1 MPGAHR
7 FVIGE
12 YVADY
17 EILKNEV
24 FVFAIRHGRQRP
36 ANQSPIPT
44 TITKPHMIHVYE
56 IFDRLIAFPTVS
68 RDGNIDL
75 IRYIADFLA
84 GAGIEAQLYPHENG
98 DRASLFATVGPHKQ
112 GGVVLSGHTDVVP
125 VEGQAWTSD
134 PFRLVRRENR
144 LFGRGAADMKGFIAC
159 AIEALVAAKDEN
171 LVRPLHVA
179 FSYDEEI
186 GCVGVR
192 PMLTELAAAGIRP
205 EWVLIGEPT
214 HMQVA
219 TGHKGKTGIR
229 ATCRGHA
236 AHSALAPTGLNAIH
250 LASDMLSGIR
260 EMQAELERTGIRDA
274 DYDIPYT
281 TLHAG
286 VIRGGTALNIVP
298 DTCEMLFEIRNIAED
313 DPGTIM
319 DRFFDRAE
327 AIVAPKKNMFPEA
340 AIELEIFNEYPGL
353 STDVAGEI
361 TGRAIALSGQANR
374 IKVAFGTEGGLF
386 QEVLGTTAIVC
397 GPGSMD
403 QGHKPDEFVTIEQ
416 MEECRSMLLR
426 VTDTL
431 KAD

>member
-1 MPGAHR
+1 MT
-7 FVIGE
+7 
-12 YVADY
+12 
-17 EILKNEV
+17 
-24 FVFAIRHGRQRP
+24 Q
-36 ANQSPIPT
+36 
-44 TITKPHMIHVYE
+44 VYD

-75 IRYIADFLA
+75 IRYIADYLS
-84 GAGIEAQLYPHENG
+84 GAGIDAELYPHADG
-98 DRASLFATVGPHKQ
+98 DRASLFATVGPRKR

-134 PFRLVRRENR
+134 PFRLTRRDDR
-144 LFGRGAADMKGFIAC
+144 LFGRGTADMKGFIAC
-159 AIEALVAAKDEN
+159 AMEALVAAKDQA
-171 LVRPLHVA
+171 LARPLHIA

-192 PMLTELAAAGIRP
+192 PMLAALAAAGIRP

-214 HMQVA
+214 SMQVA

-250 LASDMLSGIR
+250 LAADMLSGIR
-260 EMQAELERTGIRDA
+260 EMQAEIERTGRRDP

-298 DTCEMLFEIRNIAED
+298 DNCEMLFEIRNIADD
-313 DPGTIM
+313 DPKSIM
-319 DRFFDRAE
+319 DQFFDRAE
-327 AIVAPKKNMFPEA
+327 AIVASKKNMFPEA
-340 AIELEIFNEYPGL
+340 GITLEIFNEYPGL
-353 STDVAGEI
+353 STDTAGEI
-361 TGRAIALSGQANR
+361 SGKAIALSGQSNR

-386 QEVLGTTAIVC
+386 QDVLGTTAIVC
-397 GPGSMD
+397 GPGNME
-403 QGHKPDEFVTIEQ
+403 QGHKPDEYVTVGQ
-416 MEECRSMLLR
+416 MEECRAMLAR
-426 VTDTL
+426 VTATL
-431 KAD
+431 AAD

>member
-1 MPGAHR
+1 M
-7 FVIGE
+7 
-12 YVADY
+12 
-17 EILKNEV
+17 
-24 FVFAIRHGRQRP
+24 
-36 ANQSPIPT
+36 T
-44 TITKPHMIHVYE
+44 HVYE

-68 RDGNIDL
+68 RDGNIEL
-75 IRYIADFLA
+75 IRYIADYLS
-84 GAGIEAQLYPHENG
+84 GAGIEAELYPHQDG
-98 DRASLFATVGPHKQ
+98 DRASLFATVGPHRR

-134 PFRLVRRENR
+134 PFRLTRREDR
-144 LFGRGAADMKGFIAC
+144 LFARGAADMKGFVAC
-159 AIEALVAAKDEN
+159 AIEALVAAKDED
-171 LVRPLHVA
+171 LARPLHVA

-192 PMLTELAAAGIRP
+192 PMLAELAAAGIRP

-214 HMQVA
+214 SMQVA

-229 ATCRGHA
+229 ATCKGHA

-250 LASDMLSGIR
+250 LASDLLTGIR
-260 EMQAELERTGIRDA
+260 EMQAEIERTGRRDD
-274 DYDIPYT
+274 DYDVPYT

-286 VIRGGTALNIVP
+286 VIKGGTALNIVP
-298 DTCEMLFEIRNIAED
+298 DNCEMLFEIRNIAGD
-313 DPGTIM
+313 DPKSIM
-319 DRFFDRAE
+319 DQFFDRAE
-327 AIVAPKKNMFPEA
+327 AIVSKSKSRFPEA
-340 AIELEIFNEYPGL
+340 EIRLDIFNEYPGL
-353 STDVAGEI
+353 GTDEAGAVAE
-361 TGRAIALSGQANR
+361 RAITLSGQSNR

-403 QGHKPDEFVTIEQ
+403 QGHKPDEFVTVQQ

-431 KAD
+431 RAD

>member
-1 MPGAHR
+1 MTQ
-7 FVIGE
+7 I
-12 YVADY
+12 
-17 EILKNEV
+17 
-24 FVFAIRHGRQRP
+24 
-36 ANQSPIPT
+36 
-44 TITKPHMIHVYE
+44 YE

-84 GAGIEAQLYPHENG
+84 GAGIETQLYPHENG
-98 DRASLFATVGPHKQ
+98 DRASLFATVGPHKH

-134 PFRLVRRENR
+134 PFRLVRRESR
-144 LFGRGAADMKGFIAC
+144 LFGRGTADMKGFIAC
-159 AIEALVAAKDEN
+159 AIEALVAAKEED
-171 LVRPLHVA
+171 LARPLHVA

-192 PMLTELAAAGIRP
+192 PMLTELAAAGVRP

-229 ATCRGHA
+229 ATCRGYA

-260 EMQAELERTGIRDA
+260 EMQAEIERTGIRDS

-298 DTCEMLFEIRNIAED
+298 DQCEMLFEIRNIAED
-313 DPGTIM
+313 DPKTIM
-319 DRFFDRAE
+319 DQFFDRAE

>member
-1 MPGAHR
+1 M
-7 FVIGE
+7 
-12 YVADY
+12 
-17 EILKNEV
+17 
-24 FVFAIRHGRQRP
+24 
-36 ANQSPIPT
+36 T
-44 TITKPHMIHVYE
+44 HVYE

-75 IRYIADFLA
+75 IRYVADYLS
-84 GAGIEAQLYPHENG
+84 GAGIDAELYPHEDG
-98 DRASLFATVGPHKQ
+98 DRASLFATVGPHKR

-125 VEGQAWTSD
+125 VDGQAWTSD
-134 PFRLVRRENR
+134 PFRLVRRGNR

-159 AIEALVAAKDEN
+159 AIEALVAAKDQD
-171 LVRPLHVA
+171 LARPLHVA

-214 HMQVA
+214 AMQVA

-250 LASDMLSGIR
+250 LAADMLSGIR
-260 EMQAELERTGIRDA
+260 EMQAEIERTGRRDP
-274 DYDIPYT
+274 DYDVPYT

-286 VIRGGTALNIVP
+286 VIHGGTALNIVP
-298 DTCEMLFEIRNIAED
+298 DHCEMLFEIRNIAED
-313 DPGTIM
+313 DPRSFM
-319 DRFFDRAE
+319 DEFFDRAE
-327 AIVAPKKNMFPEA
+327 AIVSSKRNMFPEA
-340 AIELEIFNEYPGL
+340 AIRLEIFNEYPGL
-353 STDVAGEI
+353 STDEAGEI
-361 TGRAIALSGQANR
+361 ASRAIALSGQASR

-386 QEVLGTTAIVC
+386 QEVLGTTTIVC

-403 QGHKPDEFVTIEQ
+403 QGHKPDEFVTIDQ

-431 KAD
+431 RAE

>member
-1 MPGAHR
+1 MT
-7 FVIGE
+7 
-12 YVADY
+12 
-17 EILKNEV
+17 
-24 FVFAIRHGRQRP
+24 Q
-36 ANQSPIPT
+36 
-44 TITKPHMIHVYE
+44 VYD

-84 GAGIEAQLYPHENG
+84 GTGIEATLYPHETG
-98 DRASLFATVGPHKQ
+98 DRASLFATVGPNRQ

-134 PFRLVRRENR
+134 PFRLTRRDNR
-144 LFGRGAADMKGFIAC
+144 LLGRGAADMKGFVAC
-159 AIEALVAAKDEN
+159 AIEALVAAKDQP
-171 LVRPLHVA
+171 LARPLHVA

-186 GCVGVR
+186 GCVGVQ
-192 PMLTELAAAGIRP
+192 PMLAELAASGIKP

-250 LASDMLSGIR
+250 LAADMLAGIR
-260 EMQAELERTGIRDA
+260 EMQDEIERSGQRDP
-274 DYDIPYT
+274 DYDVPFT

-286 VIRGGTALNIVP
+286 VIKGGTALNIVP
-298 DTCEMLFEIRNIAED
+298 DKCEMLFEIRNIAGD
-313 DPGTIM
+313 DPKTIM
-319 DRFFDRAE
+319 NQFFDRAE
-327 AIVAPKKNMFPEA
+327 AIVSPKKNMFPEA
-340 AIELEIFNEYPGL
+340 EIKIEIFNEYPGL
-353 STDVAGEI
+353 STDATGEI
-361 TGRAIALSGQANR
+361 TGRAILLSGQANR

-397 GPGSMD
+397 GPGSME
-403 QGHKPDEFVTIEQ
+403 QGHKPDEFVTVEQ
-416 MEECRSMLLR
+416 MEACRAMLGR
-426 VTDTL
+426 VTETL

>member
-1 MPGAHR
+1 M
-7 FVIGE
+7 
-12 YVADY
+12 
-17 EILKNEV
+17 
-24 FVFAIRHGRQRP
+24 
-36 ANQSPIPT
+36 T
-44 TITKPHMIHVYE
+44 HVYE

-68 RDGNIDL
+68 RDGNIEL
-75 IRYIADFLA
+75 IRYIADFLS
-84 GAGIEAQLYPHENG
+84 GAGIEAELYPHRDG
-98 DRASLFATVGPHKQ
+98 DRASLFATVGPHKS

-134 PFRLVRRENR
+134 PFRLTRREDR
-144 LFGRGAADMKGFIAC
+144 LFARGAADMKGFVAC
-159 AIEALVAAKDEN
+159 AIEALVAAKDED
-171 LVRPLHVA
+171 LARPLHVA

-192 PMLTELAAAGIRP
+192 PMLAELAAAGIRP

-214 HMQVA
+214 SMQVA

-229 ATCRGHA
+229 ATCKGHA

-250 LASDMLSGIR
+250 LASDLLTGIR
-260 EMQAELERTGIRDA
+260 EMQAEIERTGRRDD
-274 DYDIPYT
+274 DYDVPYT

-286 VIRGGTALNIVP
+286 VIKGGTALNIVP
-298 DTCEMLFEIRNIAED
+298 DNCEMLFEIRNIAGD
-313 DPGTIM
+313 DPKSIM
-319 DRFFDRAE
+319 DQFFDRAE
-327 AIVAPKKNMFPEA
+327 VIVSKSKSRFPEA
-340 AIELEIFNEYPGL
+340 EIRLEIFNEYPGL
-353 STDVAGEI
+353 GTDEAGAVAE
-361 TGRAIALSGQANR
+361 RAITLSGQSNR

-403 QGHKPDEFVTIEQ
+403 QGHKPDEFVSVQQ

-431 KAD
+431 RAD

>member
-1 MPGAHR
+1 MH
-7 FVIGE
+7 I
-12 YVADY
+12 YD
-17 EILKNEV
+17 
-24 FVFAIRHGRQRP
+24 
-36 ANQSPIPT
+36 
-44 TITKPHMIHVYE
+44 

-75 IRYIADFLA
+75 IRYIADYLS
-84 GAGIEAQLYPHENG
+84 GAGIDAQLYPHESG
-98 DRASLFATVGPHKQ
+98 DRASLFASVGPRVD

-134 PFRLVRRENR
+134 PFRLVRRDDR
-144 LFGRGAADMKGFIAC
+144 FYGRGAADMKGFVAC
-159 AIEALVAAKDEN
+159 AIEALVAAKDAP
-171 LVRPLHVA
+171 LVRPLHLA

-192 PMLTELAAAGIRP
+192 PMLAELAAAGIRP

-214 HMQVA
+214 NMQVA

-229 ATCRGHA
+229 AICRGHA

-250 LASDMLSGIR
+250 LAADMLTGIR
-260 EMQAELERTGIRDA
+260 EMQAEIERTGTRDP
-274 DYDIPYT
+274 DYDVPYT

-286 VIRGGTALNIVP
+286 VIKGGTALNIVP

-313 DPGTIM
+313 DPKSIM
-319 DRFFDRAE
+319 NQFFDRAE
-327 AIVAPKKNMFPEA
+327 AIVLPKKNMFPEA
-340 AIELEIFNEYPGL
+340 EIKLEIFNEYPGL
-353 STDVAGEI
+353 STDVGGDIA
-361 TGRAIALSGQANR
+361 GRALALSGQAGR

-403 QGHKPDEFVTIEQ
+403 QGHKPDEFVSLEQ
-416 MEECRSMLLR
+416 MEACRAMLGR
-426 VTDTL
+426 VTETL
-431 KAD
+431 KSA

>member
-1 MPGAHR
+1 M
-7 FVIGE
+7 
-12 YVADY
+12 
-17 EILKNEV
+17 
-24 FVFAIRHGRQRP
+24 
-36 ANQSPIPT
+36 
-44 TITKPHMIHVYE
+44 HVYE
-56 IFDRLIAFPTVS
+56 IFDRLIGFPTVS
-68 RDGNIDL
+68 RDDNIDL
-75 IRYIADFLA
+75 IRYIADYLS
-84 GAGIEAQLYPHENG
+84 GAGIEAELYPHEDG
-98 DRASLFATVGPHKQ
+98 DRASLFATVGPHKR

-144 LFGRGAADMKGFIAC
+144 LFGRGSADMKGFIAC
-159 AIEALVAAKDEN
+159 AIEALVAARD
-171 LVRPLHVA
+171 LDLARPLHVA

-192 PMLTELAAAGIRP
+192 PMLAELAAAGIRP

-214 HMQVA
+214 SMQVA

-250 LASDMLSGIR
+250 LAADMLSGIR
-260 EMQAELERTGIRDA
+260 EMQAGIERAGHRDP
-274 DYDIPYT
+274 DYDVPYT

-298 DTCEMLFEIRNIAED
+298 DHCEMLFEIRNIAED
-313 DPGTIM
+313 DPKPIL
-319 DRFFDRAE
+319 DEFFDRAE
-327 AIVAPKKNMFPEA
+327 GIVASKRNMFPEA
-340 AIELEIFNEYPGL
+340 EIRLDIFNEYPGL
-353 STDVAGEI
+353 STDE
-361 TGRAIALSGQANR
+361 TGDLTARAIGLSGQASR

-416 MEECRSMLLR
+416 MEDCRSMLLR

-431 KAD
+431 RAE